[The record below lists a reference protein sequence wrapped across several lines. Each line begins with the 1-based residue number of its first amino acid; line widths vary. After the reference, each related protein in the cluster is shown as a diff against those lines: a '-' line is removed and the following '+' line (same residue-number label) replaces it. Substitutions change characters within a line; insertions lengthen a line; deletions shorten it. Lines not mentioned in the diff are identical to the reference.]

1 MKNLTKIFMAVVTG
15 MFAFSCVTDTTVDQA
30 VELGNE
36 ANGVVKAVLS
46 VGIADSE
53 ELRTQLGEAGSHG
66 YPMYWSNGDKI
77 SANGIASNELV
88 LGEDEK
94 INVTDFTFGSTL
106 ATPYCVTYPAAA
118 EGQVEF
124 KAYQS
129 HAGNTTFGDNVAT
142 MWGYSENG
150 EGVSLKHLTG
160 VIKIGVVVDGA
171 LGEKNLVYAQVST
184 IDRTPIAGA
193 FNFDFENGVLGEPTE
208 TASEVI
214 NYSFG
219 EGVTLS
225 TTEPTY
231 LHIAVPAGKYE
242 ELYVTLYDNAG
253 GVMYA
258 TVKAGDNNKP
268 LAAGKVREF
277 KKDGVEQL
285 ITYAPNA
292 EVFVVREANDL
303 VTLSEKMAEATAE
316 STVFAKD
323 VLFVND
329 IDMNDLAEGT
339 TWTPLTLD
347 TRRTVDSKPVVST
360 IHGNGYAIKNLKAP
374 LFNYLYASVKGLHLK
389 NVDINET
396 VDPCVGTLAR
406 RAGWG
411 NSSYPLVIE
420 NCTATGKINVNC
432 PKKEKTNEDYS
443 DYSTGG
449 ICGVAFATT
458 LQNLTSDVDITI
470 EQVIASSALVS
481 TVNGVQPCVGGI
493 VGNTGKVGSYNT
505 HFINLENKGDITVTD
520 CSWTTEP
527 TVSTSV
533 TAAAKGTAGLY
544 LGGLIGSSAG
554 TNGQATFLNLTNR
567 GKVTLSGGNYAMVR
581 IGGIGAS
588 IHTNLYSNKQ
598 VTSSG
603 NSGKNFNNYGTVTVS
618 GGSIRI
624 LYASGGIGWSAE
636 GSRWENV
643 HNHES
648 AAFTLGENATILSF
662 VVGGVMGYHPNGNIG
677 IVTEETGHAAV
688 VACTNAAPITVKCKT
703 AEEHTAIDEFFYRVG
718 GIAGW
723 TQSLITR
730 CTNSG
735 NITCDGSFFH
745 NHSTSPYLTAV
756 GGISGY
762 KTINYISNSQNSGN
776 INVNLNMSTGP
787 NSGVKVEDVKNEA
800 GEVTGTKTTTSVIAT
815 AYAGGVVGYTHVKM
829 DDCENEGDVQLTGKL
844 ILAKIGGVAGT
855 INENTSY
862 RLKNSGN
869 VTLGAAGKETTVE
882 NILWVGGVTGQQGAA
897 TTLENSGNVY
907 VGHNVHGK
915 SDAYIGGVIAENPKN
930 KTITSFTNTGNV
942 TVGKLKTDGAAFI
955 GGVIGYTNAALN
967 KHTNLGSV
975 TVTNEIET
983 GTSLHVGG
991 VVGRCLFSI
1000 ADGNWL
1006 KNGQEGTAKG
1016 AVTVSGTVGT
1026 YTAIGGAVGSCINS
1040 QTTLYNTTNY
1050 GKVSVTPV
1058 KFTEETYIGGVVGW
1072 AQSPR
1077 QEFTWSGTTKALQYN
1092 VNSGDKRTELKNN
1105 TNHGAIEVVSN
1116 ANCGILMVGGVAGMA
1131 SGKASN
1137 LTNNGTVTIKGTL
1150 PASGRRV
1157 FEYTSPSMI
1166 GGVIGTGLCGYNVAA
1181 ADGGAGVAKTY
1192 KYDNLV
1198 NNAEVKLDGVTYSKY
1213 VCLGGVVG
1221 WIPEYTY
1228 YTLSD
1233 SAANSNSGTTKN
1245 LEVDIYNVV
1254 NNGPVTIT
1262 NATNTAAQFIGGVGG
1277 FLGGEVHKTTNNGK
1291 ISVNHTANSAA
1302 AVQIGGIAYQIK
1314 DTSTDVTNNGDIEVT
1329 GAVSKSGTTAT
1340 LYAGGFIG
1348 NKNNYKRTRC
1358 NNNGDIYVGTD
1369 KVAATLYKDCFI
1381 GGMMYDGSDSAE
1393 QWLIDCHNTGDITL
1407 ASNSTVHGALM
1418 FAGLVGKVQ
1427 NNATASTLYINGCSN
1442 SGKMTVKG
1450 TVKGDSHLAGM
1461 VAVNRTGSLILQ
1473 SGGFTNTGKLE
1484 FAGKSTAAAATT
1496 CRVYMGGCV
1505 ASCEGSGRF
1514 WHTYTDD
1521 KGKTYTR
1528 AWQDGSTLKNTGKLV
1543 HSGSTNGTI
1552 MIGGIF
1558 GYLAS
1563 SNTTNKETALPT
1575 NANYI
1580 NEGEIEVT
1588 GTYYTTALGWNA
1600 LGGIIGNTNR
1610 DAADKKLILK
1620 NATTTDKCKITAWG
1634 FPRIGMLIGNTR
1646 TANRYATNCKVAGSI
1661 DKGYYG
1667 PIVDKFGNDVEGWA
1681 EEPVALTADNFY
1693 KFIYSTAVDAS
1704 VAEGDGCSLYTAPKA
1719 E

>member
-1 MKNLTKIFMAVVTG
+1 MKNLTKIFMAVVAG

-30 VELGNE
+30 VDLGNE
-36 ANGVVKAVLS
+36 ANGVVKTVLS

-77 SANGIASNELV
+77 SVNGIPSNELV
-88 LGEDEK
+88 LGEEEK
-94 INVTDFTFGSTL
+94 VNVTDFTFKETL
-106 ATPYCVTYPAAA
+106 STPYCATYPAAA

-160 VIKIGVVVDGA
+160 VIKIGVVADAA
-171 LGEKNLVYAQVST
+171 LANKTLAFAQVST

-219 EGVTLS
+219 EGVALS

-231 LHIAVPAGKYE
+231 LHIAVPAGKYD
-242 ELYVTLYDNAG
+242 ELYVTLYDNDS

-277 KKDGVEQL
+277 KTKDGVEQL

-292 EVFVVREANDL
+292 EVFVVRKADDL
-303 VTLSEKMAEATAE
+303 VKLSEKMAEATAE
-316 STVFAKD
+316 NTVFTKD

-329 IDMNDLAEGT
+329 VDMNDLPEGT
-339 TWTPLTLD
+339 TWTPLTFD

-374 LFNYLYASVKGLHLK
+374 LFNYMYASVKGLHLK
-389 NVDINET
+389 NVDIKET

-411 NSSYPLVIE
+411 TSSYPLVIE

-432 PKKEKTNEDYS
+432 PKKEKTNQDYS

-493 VGNTGKVGSYNT
+493 VGNTGQVGSYNT
-505 HFINLENKGDITVTD
+505 HFINLENKGDITYSD
-520 CSWTTEP
+520 CSWTTSP
-527 TVSTSV
+527 TVT
-533 TAAAKGTAGLY
+533 TKTEAAAKGTAGLY

-554 TNGQATFLNLTNR
+554 SNGKATFLNLTNR
-567 GKVTLSGGNYAMVR
+567 GNLTVEGGNYAMVR
-581 IGGIGAS
+581 LGGIGGS
-588 IHTNLYSNKQ
+588 MHTNLYSNKQ

-624 LYASGGIGWSAE
+624 LYASGGVGWSAE

-662 VVGGVMGYHPNGNIG
+662 VVGGVMGYHPNGEIG
-677 IVTEETGHAAV
+677 KVTEETGHAAV

-703 AEEHTAIDEFFYRVG
+703 AGEHNQTGEYYYRVG

-723 TQSLITR
+723 TQTLITR

-735 NITCDGSFFH
+735 DITCDGSFFH
-745 NHSTSPYLTAV
+745 NHSTSSYLTAV
-756 GGISGY
+756 GGICGY
-762 KTINYISNSQNSGN
+762 KTVNYITNSQNSGN
-776 INVNLNMSTGP
+776 ISVNWNMSAGS

-815 AYAGGVVGYTHVKM
+815 AYAGGVVGFTQVKM
-829 DDCENEGDVQLTGKL
+829 DDCENSGNVQLTGKL
-844 ILAKIGGVAGT
+844 IKARIAGVAGT

-869 VTLGAAGKETTVE
+869 VTFGAAGKETTVE
-882 NILWVGGVTGQQGAA
+882 DIIWVGGVVGQAQK
-897 TTLENSGNVY
+897 TNSLENSGNIY
-907 VGHNVHGK
+907 VGHNAYGK
-915 SDAYIGGVIAENPKN
+915 VDAYIGGVIAENKSDA
-930 KTITSFTNTGNV
+930 TLSTNTGNV
-942 TVGKLKTDGAAFI
+942 TVGKLKTDMAPFI
-955 GGVIGYTNAALN
+955 GGVIGYTNASLS
-967 KHTNLGSV
+967 KHTNLGNV
-975 TVTNEIET
+975 TVTDEIEA

-991 VVGRCLFSI
+991 VIGRCLYSVG
-1000 ADGNWL
+1000 DGNWL
-1006 KNGQEGTAKG
+1006 KNGQEGTTKG

-1026 YTAIGGAVGSCINS
+1026 YTCIGGTVGSCINS
-1040 QTTLYNTTNY
+1040 QTYLNNSTNY

-1058 KFTEETYIGGVVGW
+1058 KFTEETYIGGIVGW

-1077 QEFTWSGTTKALQYN
+1077 QEFTWAGTTKALQYN
-1092 VNSGDKRTELKNN
+1092 VNNGDKRTELKDN
-1105 TNHGAIEVVSN
+1105 TNHGAVEVTSN
-1116 ANCGILMVGGVAGMA
+1116 ANCGSLMVGGVAGMA
-1131 SGKASN
+1131 SGKATN

-1150 PASGRRV
+1150 PSAGRRV
-1157 FEYTSPSMI
+1157 FEYTSPSMV
-1166 GGVIGTGLCGYNVAA
+1166 GGIIGTGVCGYNVTAA
-1181 ADGGAGVAKTY
+1181 NGGVDVAKTY

-1213 VCLGGVVG
+1213 LFLGGVVG
-1221 WIPEYTY
+1221 FIPEYTY
-1228 YTLSD
+1228 YTLSNN
-1233 SAANSNSGTTKN
+1233 AADSNSSKATN
-1245 LEVDIYNVV
+1245 FEVDIYNVI
-1254 NNGPVTIT
+1254 NNGSVTLT
-1262 NATNTAAQFIGGVGG
+1262 NATNTSAQCIGGIGG
-1277 FLGGEVHKTTNNGK
+1277 FLGGEVHNTTNNGK
-1291 ISVNHTANSAA
+1291 ISVNHTSNSAA
-1302 AVQIGGIAYQIK
+1302 AVQIGGIGYQIK
-1314 DTSTDVTNNGDIEVT
+1314 DVATDVTNNGDIEVT

-1427 NNATASTLYINGCSN
+1427 NTNTKSTLYINGCSN

-1461 VAVNRTGSLILQ
+1461 VAVNRNGSLILQ

-1505 ASCEGSGRF
+1505 ASCEGDGRF
-1514 WHTYTDD
+1514 WHTFTDG
-1521 KGKTYTR
+1521 GKTYTR

-1575 NANYI
+1575 NAKYI

-1588 GTYYTTALGWNA
+1588 GTYYTTAVGWNSI
-1600 LGGIIGNTNR
+1600 GGIIGNTNR
-1610 DAADKKLILK
+1610 DASNKQLILN
-1620 NATTTDKCKITAWG
+1620 NATANCKITAWN

-1646 TANRYATNCKVAGSI
+1646 TANRYATECQVAGTI
-1661 DKGYYG
+1661 DKG
-1667 PIVDKFGNDVEGWA
+1667 VEKKVVH
-1681 EEPVALTADNFY
+1681 PVTKVETITLVGDPKTLSESDYFEY
-1693 KFIYSTAVDAS
+1693 IYSSAVTKE
-1704 VAEGDGCSLYTAPKA
+1704 VAEGDKCSFYVAPTPA
-1719 E
+1719 Q

>member
-1 MKNLTKIFMAVVTG
+1 MKNFTKIFMAVVAG
-15 MFAFSCVTDTTVDQA
+15 MFAFSCVTDTTVDQT

-36 ANGVVKAVLS
+36 ANGVVKTVLS
-46 VGIADSE
+46 VSIANSE
-53 ELRTQLGEAGSHG
+53 ELRTQLGDAGSHG

-77 SANGIASNELV
+77 SANGIESNELV

-94 INVTDFTFGSTL
+94 INVVDFTFGQNLS
-106 ATPYCVTYPAAA
+106 TPYCVTYPAAA
-118 EGQVEF
+118 EGQVVF

-129 HAGNTTFGDNVAT
+129 HAGNNTFGDNVAT

-150 EGVSLKHLTG
+150 DGVSLKHLTG
-160 VIKIGVVVDGA
+160 VIKIGVVVDEA

-219 EGVTLS
+219 EGGVALS

-231 LHIAVPAGKYE
+231 LHLAVPAGKYE
-242 ELYVTLYDNAG
+242 ELYVTLYDEDG

-258 TVKAGDNNKP
+258 TVKAGDKKP

-303 VTLSEKMAEATAE
+303 VTLSEKMAEAKAAN
-316 STVFAKD
+316 TVFTKD
-323 VLFVND
+323 VLFVSD
-329 IDMNDLAEGT
+329 IDMEGT
-339 TWTPLTLD
+339 EWTPLTLD

-389 NVDINET
+389 NVNINET

-420 NCTATGKINVNC
+420 NCTATGTINVNC
-432 PKKEKTNEDYS
+432 PNKGKTNEDYS

-481 TVNGVQPCVGGI
+481 TVNGVQACVGGI
-493 VGNTGKVGSYNT
+493 VGNTDKVSSYNT
-505 HFINLENKGDITVTD
+505 HFINLENKGDITYSD
-520 CSWTTEP
+520 CSWTTSP
-527 TVSTSV
+527 TVSTSAN
-533 TAAAKGTAGLY
+533 AAAKGTLGLY
-544 LGGLIGSSAG
+544 LGGLIGSSASA
-554 TNGQATFLNLTNR
+554 NGQATFLNLTNR
-567 GKVTLSGGNYAMVR
+567 GNLTLDGGNYAMVR

-618 GGSIRI
+618 GGSIRM

-636 GSRWENV
+636 GSRWEDV

-648 AAFTLGENATILSF
+648 GAFTLGENATILSF
-662 VVGGVMGYHPNGNIG
+662 VVGGVMGYHPNGEIG
-677 IVTEETGHAAV
+677 VVTEETGHAAM

-703 AEEHTAIDEFFYRVG
+703 AEEHTATTEFYYRVG

-735 NITCDGSFFH
+735 DITCDGSFFH
-745 NHSTSPYLTAV
+745 NHSTSTYLTAV

-762 KTINYISNSQNSGN
+762 KTINYITNSQNSGN
-776 INVNLNMSTGP
+776 ISVNWNMSTGS
-787 NSGVKVEDVKNEA
+787 NSGFVTKEVQVKDEA
-800 GEVTGTKTTTSVIAT
+800 GNVTGTKTETTISVIAT
-815 AYAGGVVGYTHVKM
+815 AYAGGVVGYSHVKM

-855 INENTSY
+855 INDGTSN

-882 NILWVGGVTGQQGAA
+882 NLIWVGGVTGQQGAA
-897 TTLENSGNVY
+897 TTFENSGNVY

-930 KTITSFTNTGNV
+930 KTVTSFTNTGNV
-942 TVGKLKTDGAAFI
+942 TVGQLKTDGAAFI
-955 GGVIGYTNAALN
+955 GGAIGYTNAALN
-967 KHTNLGSV
+967 RHTNLGSV

-983 GTSLHVGG
+983 GSSLHVGG

-1006 KNGQEGTAKG
+1006 KNGEEGSTTKG
-1016 AVTVSGTVGT
+1016 AVTVSGTVT
-1026 YTAIGGAVGSCINS
+1026 SYTAIGGCVGSCIQS

-1058 KFTEETYIGGVVGW
+1058 KFTEESYIGGVVGFV
-1072 AQSPR
+1072 QSPR

-1105 TNHGAIEVVSN
+1105 TNHGDVEVTSN
-1116 ANCGILMVGGVAGMA
+1116 ANCGSLMVGGVAGMA
-1131 SGKASN
+1131 SGKAN
-1137 LTNNGTVTIKGTL
+1137 DLTNNGKVTIKGTL

-1166 GGVIGTGLCGYNVAA
+1166 GGVIGTGVCGYNVAA
-1181 ADGGAGVAKTY
+1181 GNGGAGVAKTY

-1228 YTLSD
+1228 YTLSN
-1233 SAANSNSGTTKN
+1233 SAASSSSSKATNF
-1245 LEVDIYNVV
+1245 EVDIYNVV

-1262 NATNTAAQFIGGVGG
+1262 NATNTSAQFIGGVGG
-1277 FLGGEVHKTTNNGK
+1277 FLGGEVHQTTNNGK

-1302 AVQIGGIAYQIK
+1302 AVQIGGIGYQIK

-1348 NKNNYKRTRC
+1348 NKNNYVRTRC
-1358 NNNGDIYVGTD
+1358 NNNGDIYVGTES
-1369 KVAATLYKDCFI
+1369 VPATLYKDCFI
-1381 GGMMYDGSDSAE
+1381 GGMMYDGSDSAT
-1393 QWLIDCHNTGDITL
+1393 QTLKDCHNTGDITL
-1407 ASNSTVHGALM
+1407 ASNSTVNGALM

-1427 NNATASTLYINGCSN
+1427 NDAAASTLKIDGCSN
-1442 SGKMTVKG
+1442 SGNLTVKG
-1450 TVKGDSHLAGM
+1450 TVKGDSHIAGM
-1461 VAVNRTGSLILQ
+1461 VAVNRKASLILQ

-1505 ASCEGSGRF
+1505 ASCESSGKF
-1514 WHTYTDD
+1514 KYNDSNKWTGT
-1521 KGKTYTR
+1521 
-1528 AWQDGSTLKNTGKLV
+1528 AKNTGKLV

-1558 GYLAS
+1558 GYLS
-1563 SNTTNKETALPT
+1563 SSSTDSEVALPT
-1575 NANYI
+1575 TATYI
-1580 NEGEIEVT
+1580 NDGEIEVT
-1588 GTYYTTALGWNA
+1588 GTYYTTALGWNSI
-1600 LGGIIGNTNR
+1600 GGIIGNTNR
-1610 DAADKKLILK
+1610 DAADKQLILK

-1646 TANRYATNCKVAGSI
+1646 TANRYATNCSVAGTI
-1661 DKGYYG
+1661 DKGKNGQHYD
-1667 PIVDKFGNDVEGWA
+1667 PTEDATVDGWYSF
-1681 EEPVALTADNFY
+1681 EETLTAETFHNY
-1693 KFIYSTAVDAS
+1693 IYSTAVDAS
-1704 VAEGDGCSLYTAPKA
+1704 VAANDVCSFYVAPTPEPEPTPA